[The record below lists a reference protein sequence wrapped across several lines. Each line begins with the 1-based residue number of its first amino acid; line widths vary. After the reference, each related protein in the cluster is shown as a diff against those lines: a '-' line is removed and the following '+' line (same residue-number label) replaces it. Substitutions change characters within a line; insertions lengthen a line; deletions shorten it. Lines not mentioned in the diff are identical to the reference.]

1 MNKEYR
7 QALSE
12 ESRNHLEALEEKYGK
27 GVLDMKPWFY
37 NNDIDKVS
45 YPVEMH
51 DVSGNPD
58 MIHAFGGGEEFFESF
73 IKFSPEPAYKTQF
86 LKELTGECG
95 EKFKK
100 WAESKMAGI
109 VRSFERGDIL
119 LDRNGAA
126 FWKES
131 GTYIHPDVCEVL
143 LCCGCFGFSM
153 INCERTKAA
162 RAKQFAG
169 KEI

>member
-153 INCERTKAA
+153 INCVRTKAA